1 MEVQN
6 QKKKIPSF
14 FFPTR
19 QISFIIASLIAS
31 IPKGLNIMQLGKLLT
46 LTVLNFSPS
55 SSSSQTN
62 FLSSSSSKL
71 LFFFL
76 LFRSSLVTLP
86 FYLQVAAV
94 GKSGYC
100 LFVVTQTGKN
110 ENFKASSCSTL
121 FCTLTYL
128 ISVHAYRITVQ
139 VYTFI
144 VRAWISG
151 EKISKSQLDTAF

>member
-1 MEVQN
+1 MKVQN

-55 SSSSQTN
+55 SSSSQTI

-71 LFFFL
+71 LFFSFSSVLPQL
-76 LFRSSLVTLP
+76 LYHSTYKLLLLENLVT
-86 FYLQVAAV
+86 V
-94 GKSGYC
+94 C
-100 LFVVTQTGKN
+100 LSSPKTDKN
-110 ENFKASSCSTL
+110 EDFQGSSCSTL